1 MESTKNMESTI
12 NVIKEHGKYYQCNQR
27 TWKVLSKNMESTIN
41 VIKEHGK
48 YYQCNQRTWKVL
60 SM

>member
-1 MESTKNMESTI
+1 MESTI

-27 TWKVLSKNMESTIN
+27 TMESTIN

>member
-1 MESTKNMESTI
+1 MESTI

-27 TWKVLSKNMESTIN
+27 TWKV
-41 VIKEHGK
+41 KEHGK
-48 YYQCNQRTWKVL
+48 YQCNQRTRKVL

>member
-1 MESTKNMESTI
+1 MESTI
-12 NVIKEHGKYYQCNQR
+12 NVIKEHGKYYQYNQR
-27 TWKVLSKNMESTIN
+27 TWKVLVN

-48 YYQCNQRTWKVL
+48 YYQCNQRTRKVL

>member
-1 MESTKNMESTI
+1 MESTI
-12 NVIKEHGKYYQCNQR
+12 NVIK
-27 TWKVLSKNMESTIN
+27 VNMESTIN

>member
-1 MESTKNMESTI
+1 MESTINITHVIKESTI
-12 NVIKEHGKYYQCNQR
+12 NVIKEHR
-27 TWKVLSKNMESTIN
+27 
-41 VIKEHGK
+41 K

>member
-1 MESTKNMESTI
+1 MESTT
-12 NVIKEHGKYYQCNQR
+12 NVSKEHGKY
-27 TWKVLSKNMESTIN
+27 IN

>member
-1 MESTKNMESTI
+1 MESTI
-12 NVIKEHGKYYQCNQR
+12 NVIKEHGKYYQCNH
-27 TWKVLSKNMESTIN
+27 TESTIN

>member
-1 MESTKNMESTI
+1 MESTINVIKETERTWNTESAI

-27 TWKVLSKNMESTIN
+27 T
-41 VIKEHGK
+41 
-48 YYQCNQRTWKVL
+48 RKVL

>member
-1 MESTKNMESTI
+1 MESTI

-27 TWKVLSKNMESTIN
+27 TRKVLN

>member
-1 MESTKNMESTI
+1 MESTI
-12 NVIKEHGKYYQCNQR
+12 NVIKEQ
-27 TWKVLSKNMESTIN
+27 KNMESTIN

>member
-1 MESTKNMESTI
+1 MESTI

-27 TWKVLSKNMESTIN
+27 TRKVLSMNKESTIN

>member
-1 MESTKNMESTI
+1 MESTI
-12 NVIKEHGKYYQCNQR
+12 NVIKEHQ
-27 TWKVLSKNMESTIN
+27 STIN

>member
-1 MESTKNMESTI
+1 MESTI
-12 NVIKEHGKYYQCNQR
+12 NVIKEH
-27 TWKVLSKNMESTIN
+27 

>member
-1 MESTKNMESTI
+1 MESTINVIKEHGKYQCINVI

-27 TWKVLSKNMESTIN
+27 T
-41 VIKEHGK
+41 
-48 YYQCNQRTWKVL
+48 RKVL

>member
-1 MESTKNMESTI
+1 MESTI
-12 NVIKEHGKYYQCNQR
+12 NVIKEHGK
-27 TWKVLSKNMESTIN
+27 V
-41 VIKEHGK
+41 KEHGK

>member
-1 MESTKNMESTI
+1 MESTI

-27 TWKVLSKNMESTIN
+27 TRKVLSMSSKNMESPIN

>member
-1 MESTKNMESTI
+1 MESTI
-12 NVIKEHGKYYQCNQR
+12 NVIKEHGKY
-27 TWKVLSKNMESTIN
+27 IN
-41 VIKEHGK
+41 VTKEHGK